1 MKTPLQLTALAV
13 LCLTS
18 AAAAQDPASPV
29 ADALRAT
36 EQRASR
42 NLVAAAE
49 EIPAGKLAFKPTPAQ
64 MSFGD
69 ILGHLA
75 GGHDFLCSSISGT
88 KAPDRTKLG
97 KDASKEKLITRLK
110 ESFDFCE
117 TALAKVD
124 DSNLTAQVPWFG
136 DRKVSRAHVML
147 AAAEDWADHY
157 RQLAIY
163 LRLNGKLPPTAKGK
177 QEE

>member
-49 EIPAGKLAFKPTPAQ
+49 EIPAGKLDFKPTPAQ

-69 ILGHLA
+69 ILG
-75 GGHDFLCSSISGT
+75 
-88 KAPDRTKLG
+88 
-97 KDASKEKLITRLK
+97 
-110 ESFDFCE
+110 
-117 TALAKVD
+117 
-124 DSNLTAQVPWFG
+124 
-136 DRKVSRAHVML
+136 
-147 AAAEDWADHY
+147 
-157 RQLAIY
+157 
-163 LRLNGKLPPTAKGK
+163 
-177 QEE
+177 